1 MSKLKKNI
9 QDNGGF
15 QHWFVNVFWYHYKWP
30 LLIGVVV
37 LGIIVFITVDSL
49 RKERYDTTVVIATDY
64 YVDETQLDAL
74 DQVLKPVVGDIDGN
88 GKVNICYAVLYV
100 GNTEVGRENQ
110 ERMYLYMSQQ
120 DVGLYLMSENVS
132 DAYTNPEL
140 EYFTDSLADLGLP
153 ADEDNPV
160 RLSLKD
166 NSVLAA
172 CGMEDMYLSI
182 MDFTTVKG
190 DSTARNTR
198 DAAVSMAQALIDA
211 GASGE
216 NS

>member
-74 DQVLKPVVGDIDGN
+74 NQVLKPVVGDIDGN

-140 EYFTDSLADLGLP
+140 EYFTDSLSDMGLP
-153 ADEDNPV
+153 CDADDPV

-166 NSVLAA
+166 NSVLAE
-172 CGMEDMYLSI
+172 CGMENMYLSI
-182 MDFTTVKG
+182 MDFTS
-190 DSTARNTR
+190 DSGNATARHTKE
-198 DAAVSMAQALIDA
+198 AAVSMAQALIDA
-211 GASGE
+211 GDSGD

>member
-140 EYFTDSLADLGLP
+140 EYFTDSLSDMGLP
-153 ADEDNPV
+153 CDADDPV
-160 RLSLKD
+160 RPSLKD
-166 NSVLAA
+166 NSVLAE
-172 CGMEDMYLSI
+172 CGMENMYLSI
-182 MDFTTVKG
+182 MDFTS
-190 DSTARNTR
+190 DSGNATARHTKE
-198 DAAVSMAQALIDA
+198 AAVSMAQALIDA
-211 GASGE
+211 GDSGD

>member
-88 GKVNICYAVLYV
+88 GKANICYAVLYV

-140 EYFTDSLADLGLP
+140 EYFTDSLSDMGLP
-153 ADEDNPV
+153 CDADDPV

-166 NSVLAA
+166 NSVLAE
-172 CGMEDMYLSI
+172 CGMENMYLSI
-182 MDFTTVKG
+182 MDFTS
-190 DSTARNTR
+190 DSGNATARHTKE
-198 DAAVSMAQALIDA
+198 AAVSMAQALIDA
-211 GASGE
+211 GDSGD

>member
-140 EYFTDSLADLGLP
+140 EYFTDSLSDMGLP
-153 ADEDNPV
+153 CDADDPV

-166 NSVLAA
+166 NSVLAE
-172 CGMEDMYLSI
+172 CGMENRYRSI
-182 MDFTTVKG
+182 MDFTS
-190 DSTARNTR
+190 DSGNATARHTKE
-198 DAAVSMAQALIDA
+198 AAVSMAQALIDA
-211 GASGE
+211 GDSGD

>member
-140 EYFTDSLADLGLP
+140 EYFIDSLSDMGLP
-153 ADEDNPV
+153 CDADDPV

-166 NSVLAA
+166 NSVLAE
-172 CGMEDMYLSI
+172 CGMENMYLSI
-182 MDFTTVKG
+182 MDFTS
-190 DSTARNTR
+190 DSGNATARHTKE
-198 DAAVSMAQALIDA
+198 AAVSMAQALIDA
-211 GASGE
+211 GDSGD

>member
-140 EYFTDSLADLGLP
+140 EYFTDSLSDMGLP
-153 ADEDNPV
+153 CDADDPV

-166 NSVLAA
+166 NSVLAE
-172 CGMEDMYLSI
+172 CGMENMYLSS
-182 MDFTTVKG
+182 MDFTS
-190 DSTARNTR
+190 DSGNATARHTKE
-198 DAAVSMAQALIDA
+198 AAVSMAQALIDA
-211 GASGE
+211 GDSGD

>member
-100 GNTEVGRENQ
+100 ANTEVGRENQ

-140 EYFTDSLADLGLP
+140 EYFTDSLSDMGLP
-153 ADEDNPV
+153 CDADDPV

-166 NSVLAA
+166 NSVLAE
-172 CGMEDMYLSI
+172 CGMENMYLSI
-182 MDFTTVKG
+182 MDFTS
-190 DSTARNTR
+190 DSGNATARHTKE
-198 DAAVSMAQALIDA
+198 AAVSMAQALIDA
-211 GASGE
+211 GDSGD

>member
-140 EYFTDSLADLGLP
+140 EYFTDSLSDMGLP
-153 ADEDNPV
+153 CDADDPV
-160 RLSLKD
+160 RLNLKD
-166 NSVLAA
+166 NSVLAE
-172 CGMEDMYLSI
+172 CGMENMYLSI
-182 MDFTTVKG
+182 MDFTS
-190 DSTARNTR
+190 DSGNATARHTKE
-198 DAAVSMAQALIDA
+198 AAVSMAQALIDA
-211 GASGE
+211 GDSGD

>member
-74 DQVLKPVVGDIDGN
+74 DQVLEPVVGDIDGN

-100 GNTEVGRENQ
+100 GNTEVGQENQ

-140 EYFTDSLADLGLP
+140 EYFTDSLSDMGLP
-153 ADEDNPV
+153 CDADDPV

-166 NSVLAA
+166 NSVLAE
-172 CGMEDMYLSI
+172 CGMENMYLSI
-182 MDFTTVKG
+182 MDFTS
-190 DSTARNTR
+190 DSGNATARHTKE
-198 DAAVSMAQALIDA
+198 AAVSMAQALIDA
-211 GASGE
+211 GDSGD

>member
-132 DAYTNPEL
+132 DAYTNSEL
-140 EYFTDSLADLGLP
+140 EYFTDSLSGMGLP
-153 ADEDNPV
+153 CDADNPA

-166 NSVLAA
+166 NPVLAE
-172 CGMEDMYLSI
+172 CGMENMYLSI
-182 MDFTTVKG
+182 MDYTS
-190 DSTARNTR
+190 DSGNATARHTKE
-198 DAAVSMAQALIDA
+198 AAVSMAQALIEA
-211 GASGE
+211 GDSGD

>member
-37 LGIIVFITVDSL
+37 LCIIVFITVDSL

-140 EYFTDSLADLGLP
+140 EYFTDSLSDMGLP
-153 ADEDNPV
+153 CDADDPV

-166 NSVLAA
+166 NSVLAE
-172 CGMEDMYLSI
+172 CGMENMYLSI
-182 MDFTTVKG
+182 MDFTS
-190 DSTARNTR
+190 DSGNATARHTKE
-198 DAAVSMAQALIDA
+198 AAVSMAQALIDA
-211 GASGE
+211 GDSGD

>member
-1 MSKLKKNI
+1 MSKLKQNI
-9 QDNGGF
+9 QENGGF

-64 YVDETQLDAL
+64 FVDEAQLDAL
-74 DQVLKPVVGDIDGN
+74 DAVLKPVVGDLDGN
-88 GKVNICYAVLYV
+88 GKVSINYAVLYV
-100 GNTEVGRENQ
+100 GNTEVGRQNQ
-110 ERMYLYMSQQ
+110 ERMYLYMSQE
-120 DVGLYLMSENVS
+120 DVGLYLMSQNVS

-153 ADEDNPV
+153 CDEDNPV

>member
-30 LLIGVVV
+30 LRIGVVV

-140 EYFTDSLADLGLP
+140 EYFTDSLSDMGLP
-153 ADEDNPV
+153 CDADDPV

-166 NSVLAA
+166 NSVLAE
-172 CGMEDMYLSI
+172 CGMENMYLSI
-182 MDFTTVKG
+182 MDFTS
-190 DSTARNTR
+190 DSGNATARHTKE
-198 DAAVSMAQALIDA
+198 AAVSMAQALIDA
-211 GASGE
+211 GDSGD

>member
-74 DQVLKPVVGDIDGN
+74 DQVLEPVVGDIDGN

-140 EYFTDSLADLGLP
+140 EYFTDSLSDMGLP
-153 ADEDNPV
+153 CDADDPV

-166 NSVLAA
+166 NSVLAE
-172 CGMEDMYLSI
+172 CGMENMYLSI
-182 MDFTTVKG
+182 MDFTS
-190 DSTARNTR
+190 DSGNATARHTKE
-198 DAAVSMAQALIDA
+198 AAVSMAQALIDA
-211 GASGE
+211 GDSGD

>member
-15 QHWFVNVFWYHYKWP
+15 QQWFVNVFWYHYKWP

-140 EYFTDSLADLGLP
+140 EYFTDSLSDMGLP
-153 ADEDNPV
+153 CDADDPV

-166 NSVLAA
+166 NSVLAE
-172 CGMEDMYLSI
+172 CGMENMYLSI
-182 MDFTTVKG
+182 MDFTS
-190 DSTARNTR
+190 DSGNATARHTKE
-198 DAAVSMAQALIDA
+198 AAVSMAQALIDA
-211 GASGE
+211 GDSGD

>member
-140 EYFTDSLADLGLP
+140 EYFTDSLSDMGLLCDAD
-153 ADEDNPV
+153 APV

-166 NSVLAA
+166 NSVLAE
-172 CGMEDMYLSI
+172 CGMENMYLSI
-182 MDFTTVKG
+182 MDFTS
-190 DSTARNTR
+190 DSGNATARHTKE
-198 DAAVSMAQALIDA
+198 AAVSMAQALIDA
-211 GASGE
+211 GDSGD

>member
-74 DQVLKPVVGDIDGN
+74 DQVLKPVVGEIDGN
-88 GKVNICYAVLYV
+88 GMVNIGYAVLYM

-132 DAYTNPEL
+132 DAYTNSEL
-140 EYFTDSLADLGLP
+140 EYFTDSLSGMGLP
-153 ADEDNPV
+153 CDADNPA

-166 NSVLAA
+166 NPVLAE
-172 CGMEDMYLSI
+172 CGMENMYLSI
-182 MDFTTVKG
+182 MDYTS
-190 DSTARNTR
+190 DSGNATARHTKE
-198 DAAVSMAQALIDA
+198 AAVSMAQALIEA
-211 GASGE
+211 GDSGD

>member
-100 GNTEVGRENQ
+100 GNIEVGRENQ

-140 EYFTDSLADLGLP
+140 EYFTDSLSDMGLP
-153 ADEDNPV
+153 CDADDPV

-166 NSVLAA
+166 NSVLAE
-172 CGMEDMYLSI
+172 CGMENMYLSI
-182 MDFTTVKG
+182 MDFTS
-190 DSTARNTR
+190 DSGNATARHTKE
-198 DAAVSMAQALIDA
+198 AAVSMAQALIDA
-211 GASGE
+211 GDSGD